1 MRPAPFLRRRR
12 GKQTDGGGTG
22 SRCVLR
28 LKWIDPSRREES
40 RGEGSLIG
48 SWQADGETVQGAHR
62 CSFTSGGVASIN
74 VENWSWNSG
83 EMFSKTIRCQCIDIT
98 FSCTLNQL
106 FFFFFQKPI
115 KYHSFIMFC
124 STTHDCNVLLQQQVH
139 VWLPELALKFLFIHF
154 TYTLYTFTPRQ
165 LIGVKIHGW
174 MDSWL
179 FIQLHKT
186 QNAEKSC
193 HVHSLCV
200 LLSCMLCMCCAC
212 ETPPHLPGCPQNRT
226 AYVPT
231 HTLPAEANPVVPAPS
246 VVCLALWYVRH
257 RMNNSANIPPI
268 PRGPSSNLQYC
279 VFSSPFD
286 SVPQTKPWPRYILV
300 CLVELQCS
308 PEANEDEQGDRLFEH
323 TCRGQLG
330 LLFYVWPL

>member
-1 MRPAPFLRRRR
+1 M
-12 GKQTDGGGTG
+12 
-22 SRCVLR
+22 
-28 LKWIDPSRREES
+28 
-40 RGEGSLIG
+40 
-48 SWQADGETVQGAHR
+48 
-62 CSFTSGGVASIN
+62 
-74 VENWSWNSG
+74 
-83 EMFSKTIRCQCIDIT
+83 
-98 FSCTLNQL
+98 
-106 FFFFFQKPI
+106 
-115 KYHSFIMFC
+115 
-124 STTHDCNVLLQQQVH
+124 QQQVH

-186 QNAEKSC
+186 QNAAMTSGVKSLVTC
-193 HVHSLCV
+193 THCV
-200 LLSCMLCMCCAC
+200 CCYPACCAC
-212 ETPPHLPGCPQNRT
+212 VVHVKLLLIFLAALRT
-226 AYVPT
+226 GLAYASPVPT

-268 PRGPSSNLQYC
+268 PRGPSSILQYC